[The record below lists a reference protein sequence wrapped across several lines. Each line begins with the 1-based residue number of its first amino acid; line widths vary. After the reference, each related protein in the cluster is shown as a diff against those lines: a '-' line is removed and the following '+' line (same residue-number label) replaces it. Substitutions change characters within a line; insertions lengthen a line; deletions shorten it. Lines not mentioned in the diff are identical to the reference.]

1 MHVSPLTFT
10 LVLIISSNLSTP
22 NKSVIPS
29 SGIPSS
35 VKIKDNIMIQALG
48 MPAVPI
54 EATVAVS
61 IITIKSTSSSSMP

>member
-1 MHVSPLTFT
+1 MHVSPLTLT

-22 NKSVIPS
+22 NKSVMPS
-29 SGIPSS
+29 SGMPSS
-35 VKIKDNIMIQALG
+35 VKIKDNIMIPALG

-61 IITIKSTSSSSMP
+61 IITIKSTNSSSMP